1 MRRRCGE
8 AAADADAESQRAPYH
23 HGDLRTA
30 LIEAA
35 TKLIRDNRVETF
47 TVAEAARA
55 AGVSSGAPYRHF
67 ADRDALLDAVAAE
80 GFARLKAETETAMG
94 AHPPGSIESL
104 VAGGSAYVAF
114 GASEPELFHLMW
126 GATRPHAEGGL
137 AHQTGARCYGG
148 FIERLTAI
156 MQAQGLGDRDP
167 HDFGAPLWGMVHGFA
182 SLLIGRN
189 PMLGA
194 DLAEVQAKIGRATR
208 AYFAGARAG
217 ADIPAP

>member
-1 MRRRCGE
+1 MMRRRCGE
-8 AAADADAESQRAPYH
+8 AEAEADGHRAAYH
-23 HGDLRTA
+23 HGDLRMA

-35 TKLIRDNRVETF
+35 TRLIRAKRVETF

-67 ADRDALLDAVAAE
+67 ADRDALLDAVAAA
-80 GFARLKAETETAMG
+80 GFARLKDETDAAMA
-94 AHPPGSIESL
+94 AHPPGSIEGL
-104 VAGGSAYVAF
+104 IAGGCAYVAF

-137 AHQTGARCYGG
+137 AHQTGARCYAS
-148 FIERLTAI
+148 FIDQLSAI
-156 MQAQGLGDRDP
+156 MQAQGLGARDP

-208 AYFAGARAG
+208 AYFAGARTG
-217 ADIPAP
+217 ADLAAP